1 MIVPS
6 MEKERSLLRQ
16 FNPSHCFTELPKN
29 NEIPATLWDDLRR
42 VRPDLLETIFR
53 QFQTERKTHLP
64 PIFPLAQRLERV
76 QTDRWFGFS
85 PQTAKYIASGKL
97 GLLLLAGGMGSRL
110 GHDLPKGTF
119 PIAPVSGK
127 SLFQIHFEKLCRLW
141 QHYGNPLP
149 LYVMTSRTTHEE
161 TVKYLAQNQYFG
173 YPEEKV
179 TIFPQGEMPALN
191 AEDGTL
197 FLASPERLFFG
208 PDGHGGLIS
217 ALLEHGMYETMRS
230 LGVETL
236 QTFHV
241 DNPLVPM
248 GQEQLVD
255 FHLRAESEMTSVA
268 VEKSEPLERVG
279 NLVQSEDGRVCVV
292 EYMDFPESLA
302 KKRDATGQLL
312 FWAGSIGIHLIQ
324 VDFLHRMALQMQE
337 KDDFLPFHVPLK
349 KITTI
354 DGEIFAIKPERFIF
368 DLLPYARNPVVVQ
381 ASREE
386 VFTTLKKEPEP
397 VREALSQLYTHWL
410 RRLGEPVPE
419 ETWVEI
425 SPQDALCWE
434 DLRKKKETGEKIP
447 CLYGK
452 KGREW

>member
-1 MIVPS
+1 MPVS
-6 MEKERSLLRQ
+6 SLERARSLLRQ
-16 FNPSHCFTELPKN
+16 FNPSHRFAELAEN
-29 NEIPATLWDDLRR
+29 TEIPATLRHDLARID
-42 VRPDLLETIFR
+42 PNLLEKIFR
-53 QFQTERKTHLP
+53 QFQAEQKTPLP
-64 PIFPLAQRLERV
+64 KILPLTQRLERLE
-76 QTDRWFGFS
+76 TGRWFGFS
-85 PQTAKYIASGKL
+85 RKAEAYIASGKL

-141 QHYGNPLP
+141 KHYGNPLP
-149 LYVMTSRTTHEE
+149 LFVMTSRVTHEE
-161 TVKYLAQNQYFG
+161 TVEYLAQNRYFG
-173 YPEEKV
+173 YPASSI
-179 TIFPQGEMPALN
+179 TIFPQGEMPALC

-197 FLASPERLFFG
+197 FLASPQRLFFG

-217 ALLEHGMYETMRS
+217 ALLEHGMYERMKS

-241 DNPLVPM
+241 DNPLVPV

-268 VEKSEPLERVG
+268 VEKMEPLERVG
-279 NLVQSEDGRVCVV
+279 NLVQREDGRVCVV
-292 EYMDFPESLA
+292 EYLDFPESLA
-302 KKRDATGQLL
+302 VQRDAAGKLL

-324 VDFLHRMALQMQE
+324 VDFLRRMALQMRE

-349 KITTI
+349 KITTV
-354 DGEIFAIKPERFIF
+354 DGELFAIKPERFIF
-368 DLLPYARNPVVVQ
+368 DLLPYARNPVVVE

-397 VREALSQLYTHWL
+397 VREDLSRLYRSWFS
-410 RRLGEPVPE
+410 RAGVSVPQE
-419 ETWVEI
+419 GWVEI
-425 SPQDALCWE
+425 SPRDALCQD
-434 DLRKKKETGEKIP
+434 DLRRLREKGENIPWLWKKRGEM
-447 CLYGK
+447 
-452 KGREW
+452 